1 MNHYLSLS
9 SIVIMMFITGSQG
22 KERSATVKVPLIML
36 FVENWC
42 LEPRCYMHFL
52 YRDVDVY
59 QSAII
64 PRVMGGFY
72 FLTAVL
78 SSSEL

>member
-22 KERSATVKVPLIML
+22 KEKSVTVKVPLIML

-52 YRDVDVY
+52 YRDVSPVV
-59 QSAII
+59 II
-64 PRVMGGFY
+64 A
-72 FLTAVL
+72 LTEDFDRTFPLKAL
-78 SSSEL
+78 PQKRW